1 MLITPL
7 LLTAGSH
14 VIKIAKILLVM
25 DVDGSLLM
33 ILTFVRNILQFV
45 VKLILV
51 LELKMSG
58 QNQVS
63 TKLHLLQ
70 LANVLIK
77 KLITRIQLLQVIVR
91 LCLILLF
98 QILILQKLNV
108 RVERI
113 AEFLYTSI
121 TNA

>member
-1 MLITPL
+1 
-7 LLTAGSH
+7 
-14 VIKIAKILLVM
+14 M

-33 ILTFVRNILQFV
+33 IHTSVRNIVQFV

-58 QNQVS
+58 QNQAS

-70 LANVLIK
+70 LLNVLIK
-77 KLITRIQLLQVIVR
+77 KLITRTQLFQVIVR
-91 LCLILLF
+91 HCPILLH
-98 QILILQKLNV
+98 QALILQRLNV